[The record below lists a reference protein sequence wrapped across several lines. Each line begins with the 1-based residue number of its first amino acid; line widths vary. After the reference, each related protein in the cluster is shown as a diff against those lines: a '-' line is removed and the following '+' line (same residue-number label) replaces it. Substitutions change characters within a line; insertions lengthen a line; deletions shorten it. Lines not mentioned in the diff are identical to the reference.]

1 MNQTWIR
8 NFAIN
13 SIEELVGNS
22 PKNTLYGIDE
32 KSWASPPVVGFAS
45 GSDPLFK
52 SYKELIG
59 EFYWT
64 PAEAMQIAY
73 PDKIFDE
80 DSLSVICW
88 LLPQTEE
95 TKQDQRKEKNLPAKR
110 WVYSRH
116 YGEKFNEYLRGK
128 LRDMFINLGIEAVAP
143 VILDDFGYQHSKQA
157 GICSNWSE
165 RHTAYA
171 AGMGGTFGLS
181 DGFITEKG
189 KAIRIGSLIINYKLQ
204 PDIRRYQTH
213 TENCLYYAKG
223 KCGACIKRC
232 PADAITSKGHDKQL
246 CFEYIR
252 GGVTAPHA
260 YDILGENQTPPCG
273 LCQAKVP
280 CESRNPVKV
289 I

>member
-32 KSWASPPVVGFAS
+32 KSWASPVVGFAS

-95 TKQDQRKEKNLPAKR
+95 TKQDQRKEKNLPAK
-110 WVYSRH
+110 
-116 YGEKFNEYLRGK
+116 K
-128 LRDMFINLGIEAVAP
+128 MGIFKT
-143 VILDDFGYQHSKQA
+143 L
-157 GICSNWSE
+157 W
-165 RHTAYA
+165 
-171 AGMGGTFGLS
+171 
-181 DGFITEKG
+181 
-189 KAIRIGSLIINYKLQ
+189 
-204 PDIRRYQTH
+204 
-213 TENCLYYAKG
+213 
-223 KCGACIKRC
+223 
-232 PADAITSKGHDKQL
+232 
-246 CFEYIR
+246 
-252 GGVTAPHA
+252 
-260 YDILGENQTPPCG
+260 
-273 LCQAKVP
+273 
-280 CESRNPVKV
+280 
-289 I
+289 